1 MYWQKRF
8 ERKNPNQK
16 LEALIKKIFDENK
29 RNYGYRCIQLALKE
43 QGLNVNQKKF
53 VVLCVNLAYS

>member
-29 RNYGYRCIQLALKE
+29 GNYAIAVF
-43 QGLNVNQKKF
+43 N
-53 VVLCVNLAYS
+53 

>member
-29 RNYGYRCIQLALKE
+29 GTVGYGEKNRLYRRFYTSILHQKLTKE
-43 QGLNVNQKKF
+43 TLFGSF
-53 VVLCVNLAYS
+53 S